1 MATQAIAR
9 LRYVSIPPRKMRL
22 VADLVKGLPI
32 EKALNILNF
41 TPKIAARHLAKTLK
55 SAAANALSLEG
66 TDHLRPEDLIV
77 KRIVV
82 ETAPTQKRVRFQ
94 SMGRVFRI
102 RKRYSHLTVVV
113 EEMPQPTM
121 PKAVRPKGG
130 RKAASGEEAAPA
142 RKRKAPAK
150 KKSAKSKTGA
160 KSTKSTK
167 AKTAARKT
175 TTKTKKTSSKA
186 GTKGSKAG
194 SKNQDKEK

>member
-1 MATQAIAR
+1 MATQATAK

-22 VADLVKGLPI
+22 VASLVKGLPI
-32 EKALNILNF
+32 EKALDILNF

-66 TDHLRPEDLIV
+66 TDQLRPEDLIV

-113 EEMPQPTM
+113 EEVPQ
-121 PKAVRPKGG
+121 AVTPVAKPRGG
-130 RKAASGEEAAPA
+130 RKAAAEEGATTTA
-142 RKRKAPAK
+142 KRKAPAK
-150 KKSAKSKTGA
+150 KKTAKRTTKAKAGA
-160 KSTKSTK
+160 KSPKTTK
-167 AKTAARKT
+167 AASKSKSSA
-175 TTKTKKTSSKA
+175 TKTKKAAPKA
-186 GTKGSKAG
+186 AKPKA
-194 SKNQDKEK
+194 NDQDKE